1 MSDDSDLADL
11 FPGFESRFID
21 TADARIFCRIGGDGP
36 PLVLLHG
43 YPQTHVMWHRVA
55 PALAE
60 RFSLV
65 IPDLR
70 GYGWSSLPEETD
82 DHSAMSKRAL
92 ARDIVDLMDRLGHAR
107 FACAGH
113 DRGGR
118 VAYRLALDHPGR
130 VSRLAV
136 LDIVPT
142 HAMWTNFSVA
152 LAMKT
157 YHWLFLAQPH
167 PLPETLI
174 VPSAVDYL
182 DMTIASWTKA
192 KSLAAFDE
200 RALAH
205 YRASFN
211 APERVHACCEDYRA
225 GAGYDWQADS
235 ADIASGNRITCPVL
249 AVWGDAGIPS
259 KAPADAEAQPLAV
272 WRKWADDVQGHAID
286 SGHFVAEENPDATA
300 RALIDFFGAA

>member
-1 MSDDSDLADL
+1 MSGENRDLADL
-11 FPGFESRFID
+11 FPGFGSQFIETGES
-21 TADARIFCRIGGDGP
+21 RIFCRTGGDGP

-43 YPQTHVMWHRVA
+43 YPQTHVMWHKVA

-70 GYGWSSLPEETD
+70 GYGWSSLPEEAE
-82 DHSAMSKRAL
+82 DHETMSKRAM
-92 ARDIVDLMDRLGHAR
+92 ARDVVAVMEKLGHAR
-107 FACAGH
+107 FAVAGH

-118 VAYRLALDHPGR
+118 VAYRMALDHPGR
-130 VSRLAV
+130 LSKLAV

-142 HAMWTNFSVA
+142 YAQWQHMDFK
-152 LAMKT
+152 LAMKV
-157 YHWLFLAQPH
+157 YHWPFLAQPY

-174 VPSAVDYL
+174 VPSAIPYL

-192 KSLAAFDE
+192 KSLEAFDE

-205 YRASFN
+205 YRTSFN

-225 GAGYDWQADS
+225 GATYDYAADS
-235 ADIASGNRITCPVL
+235 ADLEAGNKIACPLL
-249 AVWGDAGIPS
+249 AVWGDAGIP
-259 KAPADAEAQPLAV
+259 ADGPQDIEQAPLAV
-272 WRKWADDVQGHAID
+272 WKKWAKDVIGGPAD
-286 SGHFVAEENPDATA
+286 SGHFVAEENAEAT
-300 RALIDFFGAA
+300 LEHLTGFFG

>member
-1 MSDDSDLADL
+1 MSSGNGDLADL
-11 FPGFESRFID
+11 FPGFESQFIE
-21 TADARIFCRIGGDGP
+21 TGEARIFCRTGGDGP
-36 PLVLLHG
+36 PLVLIHG
-43 YPQTHVMWHRVA
+43 YPQTHVMWHRIA

-70 GYGWSSLPEETD
+70 GYGWSSLPEEAS
-82 DHSAMSKRAL
+82 DHSTMSKRAL
-92 ARDIVDLMDRLGHAR
+92 ARDIVAVMEKLGHAR
-107 FACAGH
+107 FAVAGH

-130 VSRLAV
+130 VSKLAV

-142 HAMWTNFSVA
+142 HAMWTNFSVD

-174 VPSAVDYL
+174 VPEATAYL

-192 KSLAAFDE
+192 KSLAAFNE
-200 RALAH
+200 RALEH

-211 APERVHACCEDYRA
+211 VPERVHACCEDYRA
-225 GAGYDWQADS
+225 GATYDFAADS
-235 ADIASGNRITCPVL
+235 ADAGAGNRITCPLL

-259 KAPADAEAQPLAV
+259 KAPDDVEAQPLAV
-272 WRKWADDVQGHAID
+272 WKKWANDVTGAAID
-286 SGHFVAEENPDATA
+286 SGHFVAEENPQAT
-300 RALIDFFGAA
+300 LKHLMDFFG